1 MFTAFNAI
9 SHCKRRRV
17 FVFAAF
23 GLALAFPGT
32 SIAQVQFEDA
42 VKDLSNES
50 PAVRLKTLQA
60 LREAGYPEAA
70 VPISNLIIDKQDSIQ
85 LHAIATELD
94 LFLTDKVTARK
105 DAGEPAV
112 EKRGS
117 FSAEAAFQ
125 RGPLVVSLRP
135 VPSEVLNAL
144 RVAAND
150 ENAHVASEALYAFG
164 ALTFQQDDASR
175 SILQRVS
182 QDDLVA
188 VLEGR
193 NSKLREAAARVIGR
207 FYARR
212 PIDPPVDAAIG
223 DSLLAALN
231 DKDRGARA
239 AAMQALGDIRYE
251 PAVQLLTD
259 LIKTPVKGADI
270 DAALDALARIAS
282 PQSAPLLK
290 EHLTSKSVVRRTIAV
305 EGLARLKGAVT
316 LGEIQTALAK
326 EQDDEVLLAQSFA
339 ATMLADAPI
348 DQLGEALVRP
358 RLRDQA
364 RRYLV
369 ELAPGH
375 ASRFSRHAK
384 DPDTRIRVEVAEI
397 LTLAGDRSAL
407 PLVTPLAA
415 DQDPVVAFA
424 GGRAVAQLRQVGAKP
439 AS

>member
-9 SHCKRRRV
+9 SHSNPRRV
-17 FVFAAF
+17 IVFAAF
-23 GLALAFPGT
+23 SLVLALPGT
-32 SIAQVQFEDA
+32 SMAQVQFEDA

-50 PAVRLKTLQA
+50 PSVRLKTLQA

-70 VPISNLIIDKQDSIQ
+70 VPVSNLIIDKQDSIQ

-112 EKRGS
+112 EKRS
-117 FSAEAAFQ
+117 SLTAEGAFE

-144 RVAAND
+144 RVAAHD

-164 ALTFQQDDASR
+164 ALTTQQDEAAR

-182 QDDLVA
+182 QEDLVT

-193 NSKLREAAARVIGR
+193 NSNLREAAARVIGR

-212 PIDPPVDAAIG
+212 PTDPPVDAAIG

-231 DKDRGARA
+231 DKDRGVRT

-251 PAVQLLTD
+251 PAVQPLTD
-259 LIKTPVKGADI
+259 LVKTPVKGADV
-270 DAALDALARIAS
+270 DGALDALARIAS

-290 EHLTSKSVVRRTIAV
+290 EQLTSKSAVRRTIAV
-305 EGLARLKGAVT
+305 EGLARLNGIVK
-316 LGEIQTALAK
+316 LGEIQTALTK

-358 RLRDQA
+358 RVRDQA

-375 ASRFSRHAK
+375 ASRFGRHAM
-384 DPDTRIRVEVAEI
+384 DPDSRIRVEIAEI

-415 DQDPVVAFA
+415 DQDPAVAFA
-424 GGRAVAQLRQVGAKP
+424 GGRAVAQLRQTSAKP